1 MLDVP
6 ALFSLCVCFVWFLYG
21 TVTVSNY
28 KSQHIQLGYSKQ
40 DIITARYPS
49 LLSPPGYLE
58 LRLRGAS
65 RSQLLSTWATGGI
78 LAAEGATFQSRHGR
92 AHRAGALGLDDP
104 LKWKSCCRWWWN
116 IWTVAFTEFGL
127 NDLDVNYRV
136 KWCEAAF
143 YPCIY

>member
-1 MLDVP
+1 MLDVY

-49 LLSPPGYLE
+49 LLSPGYLE

-92 AHRAGALGLDDP
+92 AHHAGALGLDP
-104 LKWKSCCRWWWN
+104 LKFSIMLSVMVEYLDRCLHGMR
-116 IWTVAFTEFGL
+116 L

-136 KWCEAAF
+136 KWFEAAF